1 MNTYRNGISYWQ
13 ALAVGIGQAFAV
25 VPGLSRSGTTIS
37 VGLICGVRRDVMAQ
51 FSFLMVL
58 VPILGEAFLQ
68 VVGGEMTGSS
78 IGVLPVVLGF
88 VSAFLSGL
96 FACKVMI
103 ALVKKA
109 KLTWF
114 ALYCAIVAL
123 CIFLFS

>member
-1 MNTYRNGISYWQ
+1 
-13 ALAVGIGQAFAV
+13 
-25 VPGLSRSGTTIS
+25 
-37 VGLICGVRRDVMAQ
+37 MAQ